1 MMMIYLVKMMIPT
14 GIPVYRYTKPI
25 ISCLWKNGEVSNL
38 NHQLRTSIRTVSTKW
53 KSACHRHT
61 AWWICGVS
69 RGSTISGEPRL
80 DTWLA
85 GQRHHRSQGWG
96 SARRRN
102 RSNRRRNLGAK
113 MMTWKFKD
121 DSDDRGKILTL
132 PGVIRMIWW
141 AFVVSLD
148 KLRVGLD
155 NDTLATSH
163 VVGPMS
169 YSSHPW
175 KPTCQQNL
183 PLRGSKE
190 RFSPS
195 TTCSWWM

>member
-1 MMMIYLVKMMIPT
+1 M
-14 GIPVYRYTKPI
+14 
-25 ISCLWKNGEVSNL
+25 EVSNL

-53 KSACHRHT
+53 KSTCHRHT